1 MTEPITFLPSGE
13 VEGEPITFR
22 PEGPAVSIPYTNPP
36 IGSLWRHEKTGGT
49 YVVLGFAMIEAT
61 WRIGV
66 AYLPVDGPAMP
77 IVRDHA
83 EFMDGRFTSIRAV
96 SFVRN
101 LP

>member
-1 MTEPITFLPSGE
+1 MTTQGEPITFLP
-13 VEGEPITFR
+13 EGV
-22 PEGPAVSIPYTNPP
+22 PEVSIPYTNPP

-61 WRIGV
+61 WKIGV
-66 AYLPVDGPAMP
+66 VYLPVDGHAALP

-96 SFVRN
+96 SFIRN

>member
-1 MTEPITFLPSGE
+1 VTAPTDAPAGE
-13 VEGEPITFR
+13 MVFQHPD
-22 PEGPAVSIPYTNPP
+22 VL
-36 IGSLWRHEKTGGT
+36 IGTLWRHEKTGGT
-49 YVVLGFAMIEAT
+49 YVVIGFAMIEAT
-61 WRIGV
+61 WKIGV
-66 AYLPVDGPAMP
+66 VYLPLDGRGSMP